1 MEIWIIERI
10 LKNFERLSWEI
21 YHSLFLKIILA
32 ITYRVCL
39 IWKFLKKSE
48 TPNFSRNFQIEI
60 YLNNNKPRFL
70 RTCELKCA
78 KREQA

>member
-39 IWKFLKKSE
+39 ILK
-48 TPNFSRNFQIEI
+48 EI
-60 YLNNNKPRFL
+60 
-70 RTCELKCA
+70 LK
-78 KREQA
+78 EI